1 MPEVTL
7 DLSVG
12 ELTTALIGV
21 GALALLSFLFAI
33 WVLIRMR
40 RLRREYAILRG
51 DSGERDIFA
60 ALDGSLRRTDAV
72 DARLDEVL
80 ENQRSLAA
88 TGRHA
93 LQRFALIRYDAFEDM
108 GGRLSFSAALLDDH
122 GDGLVITSINGRT
135 ETRTYAKPV
144 KGLSSDHNLSDEER
158 EAIAAAV
165 GGQDRSEARTPA
177 VQSL

>member
-1 MPEVTL
+1 MP
-7 DLSVG
+7 DLTQQQ
-12 ELTTALIGV
+12 LTAAVIGV
-21 GALALLSFLFAI
+21 GALGLLSLLFSL
-33 WVLIRMR
+33 WVLARMR
-40 RLRREYAILRG
+40 RLRREYAVLRG
-51 DSGERDIFA
+51 DSGERDVFS
-60 ALDGSLRRTDAV
+60 ALDGSLKRSEAV
-72 DARLDEVL
+72 DVRLDEML

-88 TGRHA
+88 IGRHA

-122 GDGLVITSINGRT
+122 GDGLVITSINGRS

-165 GGQDRSEARTPA
+165 SNQDRSESRASA
-177 VQSL
+177 ASL

>member
-1 MPEVTL
+1 MP
-7 DLSVG
+7 DLTQ
-12 ELTTALIGV
+12 EQLTAAVAGV
-21 GALALLSFLFAI
+21 GVLALLSLLFGL
-33 WVLIRMR
+33 WVLARMR
-40 RLRREYAILRG
+40 RLRRQYGVLRG
-51 DSGERDIFA
+51 DSGDRDILS
-60 ALDGSLRRTDAV
+60 ALEASLRRSEAV
-72 DARLDEVL
+72 DARLDEVVD
-80 ENQRSLAA
+80 NQRSLAA

-144 KGLSSDHNLSDEER
+144 KGLTSEHNLSDEER

-165 GGQDRSEARTPA
+165 GGHERSESRTPA
-177 VQSL
+177 VPSL

>member
-1 MPEVTL
+1 MPDLTL
-7 DLSVG
+7 
-12 ELTTALIGV
+12 EQLTLALAGV
-21 GALALLSFLFAI
+21 GAFALLSFLFGLS
-33 WVLIRMR
+33 VLLRMK
-40 RLRREYAILRG
+40 RLRRQYAVLRG
-51 DSGERDIFA
+51 DSRDRDIIS
-60 ALDGSLRRTDAV
+60 ALDGSLRRMEAV
-72 DARLDEVL
+72 DARLDEIL
-80 ENQRSLAA
+80 GHQRSLAA

-144 KGLSSDHNLSDEER
+144 KGLASEHNLSDEER

-165 GGQDRSEARTPA
+165 GGHDRSESRAPA